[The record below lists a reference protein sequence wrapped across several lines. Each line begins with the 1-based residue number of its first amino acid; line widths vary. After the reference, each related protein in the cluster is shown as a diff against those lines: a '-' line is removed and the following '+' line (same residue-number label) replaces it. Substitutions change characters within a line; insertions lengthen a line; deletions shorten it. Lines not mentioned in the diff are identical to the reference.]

1 MSVTVIAYHRAMGR
15 WEPNARGR
23 LARAA
28 LTLYAEQGFEQT
40 TVAEI
45 ARLAGLT
52 ERTFFRHFADKREV
66 LFYGTEM
73 TRDLLARAVAD
84 APASATPMDAV
95 GAALQAAGAMLQEN
109 PERARLRD
117 AVMSANAE
125 LRERE
130 LIKLAAFASAM
141 AGALRDRGVPEPAA
155 SLAAETGI
163 AVLKV
168 AFARWISEPGQPDLP
183 GILRES
189 MAELMDVLASLPVWL
204 GPELADLRRA
214 WSMAATIA

>member
-1 MSVTVIAYHRAMGR
+1 MTVAAIAYDHAMGR

-23 LARAA
+23 LAKAA
-28 LTLYAEQGFEQT
+28 MELYAERGFDQT

-45 ARLAGLT
+45 AARAGLT

-66 LFYGTEM
+66 LFYGMEM
-73 TRDLLARAVAD
+73 LQDLLARAVAD

-95 GAALQAAGAMLQEN
+95 GAALEAAGAMLQEN
-109 PERARLRD
+109 PDRVMLRD
-117 AVMSANAE
+117 SIVSGHPD

-130 LIKLAAFASAM
+130 LIKLAAFASAL
-141 AGALRDRGVPEPAA
+141 AGALRDRGIPEPAA

-163 AVLKV
+163 AVFRV
-168 AFARWISEPGQPDLP
+168 AFARWISEHGQPDLP

-189 MAELMDVLASLPVWL
+189 MAELRDVLAGRAPV
-204 GPELADLRRA
+204 
-214 WSMAATIA
+214 